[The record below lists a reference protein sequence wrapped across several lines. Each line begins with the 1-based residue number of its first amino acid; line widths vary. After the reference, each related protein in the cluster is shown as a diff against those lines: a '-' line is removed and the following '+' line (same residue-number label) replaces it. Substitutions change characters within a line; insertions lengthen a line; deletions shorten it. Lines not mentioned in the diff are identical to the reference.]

1 MTFSVESVVE
11 KTSHGQPDPHRSG
24 WLAGKE
30 DVLYVEGLL
39 KKQQWAPVTDQTRE
53 RMRICYD

>member
-24 WLAGKE
+24 RLAGKE

-39 KKQQWAPVTDQTRE
+39 KKTTMSSSDRSDNRAHE
-53 RMRICYD
+53 NML